1 MIGNTKLYL
10 APRSHGSPLMGA
22 CAPVMG
28 GWWTDL
34 WNAVEKAGSVVI
46 PGYTAVTTAQAKAEA
61 IKAGTAATS
70 STPDP
75 DYTKIA
81 LIAGG
86 VLLAAM
92 LLKKA

>member
-1 MIGNTKLYL
+1 MIGNTKLYI

-28 GWWTDL
+28 GWWTDF
-34 WNAVEKAGSVVI
+34 WNAVQKGANVVI
-46 PGYTAVTTAQAKAEA
+46 PGYTAVTTAQAQAEA
-61 IKAGTAATS
+61 IKAGTAAASTS
-70 STPDP
+70 P

>member
-10 APRSHGSPLMGA
+10 APRSHGKPLMGA

-34 WNAVEKAGSVVI
+34 WKAVQTGANVVI
-46 PGYTAVTTAQAKAEA
+46 PGYSAITTAQAQAEA
-61 IKAGTAATS
+61 IKSGTASA
-70 STPDP
+70 STTP

-86 VLLAAM
+86 VLLAAI